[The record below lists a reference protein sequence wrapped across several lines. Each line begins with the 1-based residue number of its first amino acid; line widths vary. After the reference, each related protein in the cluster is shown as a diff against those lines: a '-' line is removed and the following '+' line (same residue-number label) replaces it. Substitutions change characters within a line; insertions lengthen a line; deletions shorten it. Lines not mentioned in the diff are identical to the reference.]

1 MTGPAREAGLT
12 REAKQR
18 LWKQFDR
25 TATAWEKKYRDEA
38 ERQFKEDHKALLVI
52 LRKAPRLGGVA
63 VSGVGPD
70 TETKAEVDWQTV
82 AHNWQWYFEQ
92 AGEERWREAFVPLIQ
107 GTITQQAEAL
117 NLAFGMQ
124 FDIVNLF
131 AVEAFDNYMIT
142 FAQQILEATDYDTRA
157 LLQTAMAK
165 GWSIP
170 DMQNGLNTLF
180 ETYLKRGGLT
190 DEERAW
196 FQDRRP
202 GYRLENIARTETTK
216 AANFG
221 SWQLYNAWG
230 APMKEWLGTPDD
242 RIRPDH
248 LDAMVRYSEGGN
260 PGPIPIN
267 EAFVVGG
274 VHMMHPGDGPPE
286 QVCNCR
292 CTTLPYNPA
301 WATL

>member
-1 MTGPAREAGLT
+1 MIGPARKAGLT

-25 TATAWEKKYRDEA
+25 TSNAWEKKYHDEA
-38 ERQFKEDHKALLVI
+38 EQQFKEDHKALLAI
-52 LRKAPRLGGVA
+52 LRQIPRLGGMTASGA
-63 VSGVGPD
+63 VP
-70 TETKAEVDWQTV
+70 EAEAKAEIDWQTV
-82 AHNWQWYFEQ
+82 EKNWQWYFEQ

-107 GTITQQAEAL
+107 GTITQQAETL
-117 NLAFGMQ
+117 NLAFGME

-142 FAQQILEATDYDTRA
+142 FAQQILESTDYDTRA
-157 LLQTAMAK
+157 LLQTAMAE

-170 DMQNGLNTLF
+170 DMEGGLDALF
-180 ETYLKRGGLT
+180 TTYLNRGGLT
-190 DEERAW
+190 EEELAW
-196 FQDRRP
+196 FQDRLPR
-202 GYRLENIARTETTK
+202 YRLENIARTETTR

-221 SWQLYNAWG
+221 SWQLFNAWG
-230 APMKEWLGTPDD
+230 APMKEWLATGDD
-242 RIRPDH
+242 RTRPDH
-248 LDAMVRYSEGGN
+248 MDAWARYREGGN

-267 EAFVVGG
+267 EAFIVGCA
-274 VHMMHPGDGPPE
+274 HMMHPGDGPPE

-301 WATL
+301 WGEL